1 MTKQFSLQQL
11 QDKFYLDITIEETQ
25 INFIN
30 LRRLL
35 SFYEASEQEELKEF
49 IEILA
54 FFEQQQFHKNS
65 DLFDWYF
72 NIDVN
77 DNRIHSFSKDNCSF
91 SIYDEQIQFFAL
103 LGMLQ
108 MIIRDAQIDLSVN
121 TAKLARD
128 FLYRL
133 EFSMFN
139 P

>member
-1 MTKQFSLQQL
+1 MTKKFSLQQL

-35 SFYEASEQEELKEF
+35 SYYEASEQEELKEF

-54 FFEQQQFHKNS
+54 FLEQQQFHENS
-65 DLFDWYF
+65 DLFNWYF
-72 NIDVN
+72 DIDVN
-77 DNRIHSFSKDNCSF
+77 DNRIYSFSKDNSSF